1 MNNIKLEKYL
11 NENKTLNFN
20 ELLFSFIDDKN
31 LKDSDVYRKINM
43 DRKLFSKIRCNFDY
57 IPKKVNV
64 IKLCLSL
71 NLNLIDTN
79 KLLNSAGYSLS
90 YNDKFDLIISYC
102 IENNIYDLN
111 IINDYLYSYTSA
123 TL

>member
-1 MNNIKLEKYL
+1 MNNLKLEKYL
-11 NENKTLNFN
+11 NDNKTLNFN

-31 LKDSDVYRKINM
+31 LKDSDVYRY
-43 DRKLFSKIRCNFDY
+43 DY
-57 IPKKVNV
+57 IPNKNNV

-71 NLNLIDTN
+71 SLNLIDTN

-90 YNDKFDLIISYC
+90 YNDIFDLVISYC
-102 IENNIYDLN
+102 IENGIYDLN
-111 IINDYLYSYTSA
+111 IINNYLFSYTNT

>member
-11 NENKTLNFN
+11 KEKKQVNFN
-20 ELLFSFIDDKN
+20 ELLFSYIDNNN
-31 LKDSDVYRKINM
+31 LKDSDVYHKIDM
-43 DRKLFSKIRCNFDY
+43 DRKLFSKIRCNLNY
-57 IPKKVNV
+57 IPKKANV

-71 NLNLIDTN
+71 NLNLMDSN

-90 YNDKFDLIISYC
+90 YNDEFDLVISYC
-102 IENNIYDLN
+102 IENKIYDLN
-111 IINDYLYSYTSA
+111 IINNYLYSYTNA